1 MLRSLKIQ
9 NYALIDHLEI
19 SFQSGLNTITG
30 ETGAGKSI
38 LLGALTLIL
47 GQRADAAVLKDKSKS
62 CVVEAEFDISG
73 YNLEEFFS
81 NNDIDF
87 EDITSIRR
95 IINEAGKSR
104 AFINEIPVNLSV
116 LKELGDSL
124 LDIHSQHQNLLLGN
138 SLFQMKVLD
147 AFAGIKDEITDYAA
161 HFKNYRKIQ
170 TELKQLEDD
179 ALNASKD
186 LDYLKHQQQELTSAN
201 IKDGELAE
209 LEQNQTQLTH
219 SGEIKSALQLCSQT
233 LNSESNSV
241 LSSIKDIQASLK
253 HIESF
258 YPNAVELQSRLESCR
273 IELKDIVAESEN
285 QFARINIDEESL
297 AKTLARIDLLYS
309 LLNKNRVSTL
319 AELIEL
325 RENVTAKIAQ
335 IESLDFN
342 LDTKRKELK
351 AISATIAQK
360 AKVISKKRFEAAPK
374 LETNVTHILEQL
386 GIKFAVFK
394 VDIQNTSDFQPT
406 GIDKITFNFSA
417 NKQIAPCELAKIA
430 SGGELSRLMLS
441 LKSLLAES
449 TGLATIIFDEIDTGV
464 SGEIADKMGSIIASI
479 SQKMQVINITHL
491 PQIAAKGK
499 THFLVYKDNS
509 TAQTITK
516 ISLLTP
522 EERVI
527 AIAKMLSG
535 EKLTDAAI
543 SNAKEL
549 LK

>member
-19 SFQSGLNTITG
+19 SFQNGLNTITG

-47 GQRADAAVLKDKSKS
+47 GQRADTSVLMDKTKS
-62 CVVEAEFDISG
+62 CVVEAEFDVSG

-87 EDITSIRR
+87 EQITTIRR
-95 IINEAGKSR
+95 IINDAGKSR
-104 AFINEIPVNLSV
+104 AFINEIPVNLSI

-147 AFAGIKDEITDYAA
+147 AFAGIRDEITEYAA
-161 HFKNYRKIQ
+161 HYKDFRKISN
-170 TELKQLEDD
+170 ELKLLETD
-179 ALNASKD
+179 AQNASKD
-186 LDYLKHQQQELTSAN
+186 LDYLKHQQQELVDAK

-209 LEQNQTQLTH
+209 LEQIQTQLTH

-233 LNSESNSV
+233 LNSESGSV
-241 LSSIKDIQASLK
+241 LSNIKDIQTSLK
-253 HIESF
+253 HIEPF
-258 YPNAVELQSRLESCR
+258 YPNAVELQNRLESCR
-273 IELKDIVAESEN
+273 IELKDIVSESEN
-285 QFARINIDEESL
+285 QFARIDVDEESL

-309 LLNKNRVSTL
+309 LLTKNHVSTL

-325 RENVTAKIAQ
+325 CNSVTARIAQ

-342 LDTKRKELK
+342 LDAKRKELK
-351 AISATIAQK
+351 TISTKLAQK
-360 AKVISKKRFEAAPK
+360 AQIISKKRRDSAPK

-386 GIKFAVFK
+386 GIKYAIFK
-394 VDIQNTSDFQPT
+394 VDLQNTVDFQPT
-406 GIDKITFNFSA
+406 GTDKVTFNFSA

-509 TAQTITK
+509 TAQTTTR
-516 ISLLTP
+516 ISLLNAD
-522 EERVI
+522 ERII

-535 EKLTDAAI
+535 EKLTEAAI